1 MSSTGLVY
9 ILTNPCLD
17 GWIKIGM
24 TEKPDITDR
33 LKELNQPSN
42 IPLSYQCY
50 ATYEVEN
57 PLTVEQCV
65 HRLIDKIDFNLHAIE
80 TLSNGKTRK
89 REFFRLAPE
98 TAFSILEEVA
108 NLRGDIDKLNLF
120 NIEETEPKNQLNY
133 RNLLRNNTIQDD
145 SVIDNIINDTFH
157 NKTIHPNSTSE
168 FDDISDEFN
177 EIDANI
183 SPRRRRASGRIER
196 RKNSAKKSAVNY

>member
-24 TEKPDITDR
+24 TEKTDITER

-57 PLTVEQCV
+57 PLSVEQCV
-65 HRLIDKIDFNLHAIE
+65 HRLIDKVDLSLHARE
-80 TLSNGKTRK
+80 TLSNGKIRK

-98 TAFSILEEVA
+98 TAYSILQEVATLRNDSDNLKLYTVEEVV
-108 NLRGDIDKLNLF
+108 NEQVTTK
-120 NIEETEPKNQLNY
+120 KHLNY
-133 RNLLRNNTIQDD
+133 RDILKNNTIDDD
-145 SVIDNIINDTFH
+145 SVIDNLINDTFH
-157 NKTIHPNSTSE
+157 NRKTTQVTEVVEVNNEKNADTM
-168 FDDISDEFN
+168 ISK
-177 EIDANI
+177 
-183 SPRRRRASGRIER
+183 RRRLAGSRVER
-196 RKNSAKKSAVNY
+196 RKSLRKRTTV

>member
-1 MSSTGLVY
+1 MTSNGLVY

-24 TEKPDITDR
+24 TEKPEITDR

-80 TLSNGKTRK
+80 TLDNGKVRK
-89 REFFRLAPE
+89 REFFRIAPE

-108 NLRGDIDKLNLF
+108 NLRGDSDKLNLF
-120 NIEETEPKNQLNY
+120 TVDEYQPKKGLDY
-133 RNLLRNNTIQDD
+133 RNVLKTNTTEND
-145 SVIDNIINDTFH
+145 SVIDSIINDTYH
-157 NKTIHPNSTSE
+157 NKNIQTQPDNIV
-168 FDDISDEFN
+168 FDDINDEPDV
-177 EIDANI
+177 IVSA
-183 SPRRRRASGRIER
+183 RRRRAGNRIDR
-196 RKNSAKKSAVNY
+196 RKTLNRKTS